1 MESSERSQSCSLER
15 REVNLGDVE
24 RGVSLVLGGALV
36 VRALQKMEVLPLALA
51 AVGVGLIF
59 RGASGH
65 CGLYQALGRRSAPR
79 AAGET
84 WTPAPKP
91 TSRDLQGVAEDLVGE
106 ASLESFPASDAPSW
120 TSTSATPMPAR
131 RPHVS

>member
-1 MESSERSQSCSLER
+1 MEAYERGQSCSLER
-15 REVNLGDVE
+15 AEVNLSDVE

-65 CGLYQALGRRSAPR
+65 CGLYQALGHRTGGKRPVSDTASPHPT
-79 AAGET
+79 AA
-84 WTPAPKP
+84 
-91 TSRDLQGVAEDLVGE
+91 RDLGPVAEDLVGE

-120 TSTSATPMPAR
+120 TSATATPMPAR
-131 RPHVS
+131 RPRVT